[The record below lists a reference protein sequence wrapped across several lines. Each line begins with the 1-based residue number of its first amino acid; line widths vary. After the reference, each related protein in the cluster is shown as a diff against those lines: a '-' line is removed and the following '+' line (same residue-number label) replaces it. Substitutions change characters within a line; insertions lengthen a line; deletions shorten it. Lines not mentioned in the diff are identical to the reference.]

1 MIAGRKIIAGVIA
14 GLLISAAAYADMV
27 PASAPDAGRGPSP
40 RVCSRTCT
48 KCDDCPWACNCPNS
62 AVLDLPSFGS
72 LPKVNAD
79 AGQTSPIQYPPSL
92 TDGASSFSLC
102 LYALMGL
109 GLVRSA
115 PWVKKLSFGCIPEW
129 YHNGGPFQIGHSH
142 AIGPESLCSAPV
154 VCFVQLVCTGE
165 DLLPRYYHG
174 TTASLLRKSLFTPNV
189 LGPRGPPVCSC

>member
-62 AVLDLPSFGS
+62 AVLDLPSAGF

-79 AGQTSPIQYPPSL
+79 AGQTSFIQYPPSL

-115 PWVKKLSFGCIPEW
+115 PYVKKLSFGFLPEW
-129 YHNGGPFQIGHSH
+129 YHNGGPCQIGHSH
-142 AIGPESLCSAPV
+142 AIGPDVLCAAPV
-154 VCFVQLVCTGE
+154 LCFVQPDCMAE
-165 DLLPRYYHG
+165 DISPQYYKG
-174 TTASLLRKSLFTPNV
+174 IIASLLRRSLFTPNV
-189 LGPRGPPVCSC
+189 LASRGPPLLS